1 MINFSWYCF
10 FLQELDGADRL
21 LTAERSHLLSLK
33 RSLESQLRKV
43 QQQLQVLN
51 VARARLSAAIQERSR
66 VTDLLCHSMSS
77 TIHTSDLGRP
87 NTVPRASIKGHTKS
101 YSAPA
106 PLHITSSRDVGL
118 GGDSEAC
125 AHAGRSASWGTCLH
139 ITCVCVPS
147 SIVASFPG
155 SPCAWTKN
163 QKKRATFPYYKR
175 QKVGRGLG
183 TS

>member
-1 MINFSWYCF
+1 MHDKFQLILHF
-10 FLQELDGADRL
+10 FVLLQELDGADRL

-43 QQQLQVLN
+43 QQQLQILN
-51 VARARLSAAIQERSR
+51 VARARLAAVIQERSR

-106 PLHITSSRDVGL
+106 PLHITSSQDVGR
-118 GGDSEAC
+118 GHSSEAC
-125 AHAGRSASWGTCLH
+125 AHAGGSISSWGTYLYKTLVV
-139 ITCVCVPS
+139 ILS
-147 SIVASFPG
+147 SFLAP
-155 SPCAWTKN
+155 
-163 QKKRATFPYYKR
+163 
-175 QKVGRGLG
+175 
-183 TS
+183 TSILC

>member
-1 MINFSWYCF
+1 M
-10 FLQELDGADRL
+10 QELDGADRL
-21 LTAERSHLLSLK
+21 LTAERSHLFSLK

-51 VARARLSAAIQERSR
+51 VARARLSAVIQERSR

-125 AHAGRSASWGTCLH
+125 AHAGRSASWGTCLY
-139 ITCVCVPS
+139 ITCVC
-147 SIVASFPG
+147 A
-155 SPCAWTKN
+155 
-163 QKKRATFPYYKR
+163 
-175 QKVGRGLG
+175 
-183 TS
+183 